1 MIQRYAN
8 RREAGRKIAGR
19 LIHYYQ
25 QPDVLVLALPRGG
38 VPVGRE
44 IAAVLGARLDVLVV
58 RKLGLP
64 DDEETAMGAI
74 GPGGVCVLNRALVRA
89 NAVPEGAIGR
99 VVAREQRE
107 LRRRERIYRDRAAPP
122 DWRGKVVLLV
132 DDGVATGAT
141 MRAAIA
147 VARDGRAGRVVV
159 VAPVFAREAYLELHE
174 KADELVALQIA
185 KDFGAVGEYYAEF
198 APVEDEEVCAM
209 LAGAACAVPR
219 G

>member
-1 MIQRYAN
+1 MIQKFAN

-19 LIHYYQ
+19 LSHFFHH
-25 QPDVLVLALPRGG
+25 PELLVLALPRGG
-38 VPVGRE
+38 VPVARE
-44 IAAVLGARLDVLVV
+44 IAAVLGAPLDVLVV

-74 GPGGVCVLNRALVRA
+74 GPGGACVLNRALVRA
-89 NAVPEGAIGR
+89 TGVSESAIAR
-99 VVAREQRE
+99 VLAREKRE
-107 LRRRERIYRDRAAPP
+107 LRRRESLYHAGASAPEFRGRI
-122 DWRGKVVLLV
+122 VLLV

-147 VARDGRAGRVVV
+147 VVREGRPSRVVV
-159 VAPVFAREAYLELHE
+159 VAPVFSREAYLELHD

-185 KDFGAVGEYYAEF
+185 KDFGAVGEFYADF
-198 APVEDEEVCAM
+198 SPVEDEEVCAT